1 MPRRRRLGVA
11 AAAAIICAAPTTAS
25 ASTAAAG
32 SDTGRSNGWIF
43 VVVIGLV
50 MTFGIGAAV
59 VRMVLG
65 SLPEDVTAP
74 IRKTLRDQSIPV
86 AVGAVLLIATIT
98 FGLYSAAKPAAS
110 ASLAT
115 AQGGGAPLAGGVP
128 QPGATGP
135 AASGAPLSGAAGGPA
150 AGGTGS
156 AATGTG
162 GTLGTANGGGTRA
175 QARPLGVE
183 LGAPP
188 AKGTHDAHLFAGAAN
203 TRGIS
208 NDLIKVCGHAAL
220 SLGPVFATNQSDLLV
235 FWQYLN
241 DKGGLYG
248 RKFQVTLQ
256 DDQYSSTGGVPAAQ
270 ACAQQNP
277 FLIFGALGSDVLPP
291 VRQWAEENKEL
302 YLYGFAAKKGTE
314 KFKYSYADAPA
325 QEDLSRVVADSIVR
339 RFPHGKIGL
348 VWRNST
354 NVQPGRDA
362 FKKRI
367 EGRGPTIVADISTT
381 ENQGNYSAEVI
392 ELEQK
397 GADVVFML
405 DDALA
410 QINLIKQ
417 AKAQQYNPNFFVF
430 GFNIQ
435 LQALGS
441 DALNPPLHGTGLA
454 PAYTCHRFD
463 AAYGAYGN
471 DMKEFEA
478 AYAKYDPNLDLCGNA
493 GDIAWDSWIGFK
505 FLAGLFEACG
515 PQCTRNRFAGVMDS
529 GYKMNIKPAC
539 PVDYSLDPHHAI
551 LSADEFEVLNSGGNP
566 IWHSATRC
574 MSAR

>member
-25 ASTAAAG
+25 ASTAAG
-32 SDTGRSNGWIF
+32 SDSGRSNGWIF
-43 VVVIGLV
+43 VVVVGLV
-50 MTFGIGAAV
+50 MTLGIGAAV
-59 VRMVLG
+59 LRMVLG
-65 SLPEDVTAP
+65 SLPEDVTGP
-74 IRKTLRDQSIPV
+74 VQKTLRDQSIPV

-98 FGLYSAAKPAAS
+98 FGLYSAAKPGAS
-110 ASLAT
+110 TSLTT
-115 AQGGGAPLAGGVP
+115 AQGGSAPVTGGAV
-128 QPGATGP
+128 QPGAVGST
-135 AASGAPLSGAAGGPA
+135 ASGAPLTKTGPGSVTTGNSSLGTASGGSV
-150 AGGTGS
+150 GTGS
-156 AATGTG
+156 STGTG
-162 GTLGTANGGGTRA
+162 
-175 QARPLGVE
+175 ARPKGVE

-188 AKGTHDAHLFAGAAN
+188 AKGTHDANLFAGAAN
-203 TRGIS
+203 TRGITNNS
-208 NDLIKVCGHAAL
+208 ITICGHAAL
-220 SLGPVFATNQSDLLV
+220 SLGPIFATQQSDLLV

-248 RKFQVTLQ
+248 RKFQVSLQ
-256 DDQYSSTGGVPAAQ
+256 DDQYSATGGVPAAQ

-277 FLIFGALGSDVLPP
+277 FLIFGALGSDVIPP

-302 YLYGFAAKKGTE
+302 YLYGFAAKAGTE
-314 KFKYSYADAPA
+314 KLKYSFADQPA
-325 QEDLSRVVADSIVR
+325 QEDLARIVADSIVR

-348 VWRNST
+348 VWRNSS

-367 EGRGPTIVADISTT
+367 QGRGPTIVADIATS
-381 ENQGNYSAEVI
+381 ENQGNYNAEVI
-392 ELEQK
+392 ELKSK

-417 AKAQQYNPNFFVF
+417 SKAQQYNPNFYVF

-435 LQALGS
+435 LQSLGS
-441 DALNPPLHGTGLA
+441 DTLNPPLHGTGLA

-463 AAYGAYGN
+463 SGYGSYGKE
-471 DMKEFEA
+471 MKEFED
-478 AYAKYDPNLDLCGNA
+478 AYAKYDPNLNLCGNA
-493 GDIAWDSWIGFK
+493 GDIAWDSWTGFK

-515 PQCTRNRFAGVMDS
+515 PDCTRNRFAGVMDS
-529 GYKMNIKPAC
+529 GYKMNIQPAC
-539 PVDYSLDPHHAI
+539 PIDFSLDPHHAI
-551 LSADEFEVLNSGGNP
+551 LKADEFEVLNSGGNP

-574 MSAR
+574 MSAL